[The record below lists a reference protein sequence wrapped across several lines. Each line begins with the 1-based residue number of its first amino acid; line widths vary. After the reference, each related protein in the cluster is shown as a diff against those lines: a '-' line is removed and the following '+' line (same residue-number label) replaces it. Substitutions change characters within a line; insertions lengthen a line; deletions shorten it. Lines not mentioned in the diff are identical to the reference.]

1 VSLTD
6 MPDINTGWL
15 LLPFLAIAVAI
26 DIWSRRIPNVLVVVI
41 LSLGLAA
48 QATTY
53 SAAAVL
59 WSLGGILVGFLILM
73 PFYAFGRMGAGDVKL
88 LAAAGSFLGPAGA
101 LIAGIVTLGA
111 GGLLGLGVRA
121 WHAVA
126 AFPVTVR
133 LGIPR
138 VPDPGA
144 VQLPYSVAIAA
155 GTLMVMLPW

>member
-1 VSLTD
+1 LTD

-15 LLPFLAIAVAI
+15 LLPFLAIAVAF
-26 DIWSRRIPNVLVVVI
+26 DISSRRIPNVLVLVI
-41 LSLGLAA
+41 LGLGLAA
-48 QATTY
+48 QAAVP
-53 SAAAVL
+53 SAVAVL
-59 WSLGGILVGFLILM
+59 WSVGGILVGFLVLL

-88 LAAAGSFLGPAGA
+88 LAAAGCFLGPVGA
-101 LIAGIVTLGA
+101 LLAGIVTLGA

-121 WHAVA
+121 WRAVA

-155 GTLMVMLPW
+155 GTLMVMLRW